1 MELLFTDGELDTEK
15 LMCLHTLAFH
25 PFETLK
31 QSHKAQAGY
40 LVPRDLRDS
49 DPTVLDKLIERSR
62 LKRGYKNGATNFLP
76 IYVLSKLESYNN
88 LNITLQTTIKQIR

>member
-25 PFETLK
+25 PFK
-31 QSHKAQAGY
+31 SHKPRASCNIA
-40 LVPRDLRDS
+40 RDLQDS
-49 DPTVLDKLIERSR
+49 AALDKLVERSR
-62 LKRGYKNGATNFLP
+62 LKRGYRNGATNFLP

-88 LNITLQTTIKQIR
+88 LNITRQTTIKQIR